1 MFLKEH
7 SSATEAAK
15 SLNKK
20 QEQPL
25 QKYTMEK
32 KIEKVSLDTF
42 GNIKI
47 NY

>member
-20 QEQPL
+20 TGAAITEVYNGKENRKSIFGYIW
-25 QKYTMEK
+25 KYK
-32 KIEKVSLDTF
+32 
-42 GNIKI
+42 N
-47 NY
+47 